1 MTGALA
7 GLGHGRHDLWIGVE
21 LTEEGLEEVGWH
33 QGVIGEPSMGG
44 LPGDAIDGA
53 DLRPG
58 HSRCLRVEK
67 NPALERADAGGEVM
81 DGPYAVAS
89 VR

>member
-1 MTGALA
+1 
-7 GLGHGRHDLWIGVE
+7 
-21 LTEEGLEEVGWH
+21 
-33 QGVIGEPSMGG
+33 MGG

-58 HSRCLRVEK
+58 HSRRERVETD
-67 NPALERADAGGEVM
+67 PTLERANAGGEVM
-81 DGPYAVAS
+81 DGPYAIAS